1 MIQQFLGNN
10 MVERIEERVR
20 NMVNPFYNISILL
33 KNIDDEKVSKYLYDN
48 ASNIS
53 ETMKMSI
60 QYLIDMGK
68 IIDDHLPDG
77 FDINELLDK
86 RKYQKSYASENI
98 ED

>member
-1 MIQQFLGNN
+1 

-20 NMVNPFYNISILL
+20 NMVGPFYNMATML
-33 KNIDDEKVSKYLYDN
+33 KNLNNEKVAKYLYDN
-48 ASNIS
+48 SENIS
-53 ETMKMSI
+53 ETMRMSI
-60 QYLIDMGK
+60 EYLIDMAR

-98 ED
+98 KD